1 MPGDQLVERLDEPIH
16 NRKPAELG
24 NGSQARDGLRNPEYG
39 LGAGD
44 PAAVWLYDVQRPGQS
59 TGFDPGGEFRQFGR
73 DPLGGHEPEPL
84 SAVEVAQALDGGE
97 AYPAFAVVADR
108 QRSVLQAGSRR
119 KMFVAHSRISSRMLQ
134 PMNATM
140 AAKSR

>member
-1 MPGDQLVERLDEPIH
+1 MARHQPIERLDEPIH
-16 NRKPAELG
+16 DRKPAEPRD
-24 NGSQARDGLRNPEYG
+24 GSQARDGLPDPEHR

-44 PAAVWLYDVQRPGQS
+44 PATVWLYDVQSRGQS
-59 TGFDPGGEFRQFGR
+59 TGLDPGSEFRQLGR
-73 DPLGGHEPEPL
+73 DPLSGNEPEPL

-119 KMFVAHSRISSRMLQ
+119 KMFVAHSRTSSRMLQ